1 MNTSHI
7 MSVTERKKREKQLR
21 RNAIIDAAEQLF
33 FKQGFDNVSM
43 DQIAREADLAK
54 GTLYL
59 YFKSRE
65 DLHYSIVNR
74 VLEMIYKVLKDQYD
88 PEKKG
93 AENLLKLGKSYIDFS
108 QNYPNHIRAIMM
120 VDSSKFEKLDKNQSL
135 KILEPDSPLVFFTE
149 IIKKGQLDGSI
160 RSDIRDREMALI
172 LWSHLSSILELVTLR
187 LPLVNA
193 MGINEKELLEKQ
205 FELSLRGV
213 LSK

>member
-7 MSVTERKKREKQLR
+7 MGVTERKKREKQLR
-21 RNAIIDAAEQLF
+21 RTNIIDAAEQLF
-33 FKQGFDNVSM
+33 FKDGFDNVSM
-43 DQIAREADLAK
+43 DQIAQKAELAK

-65 DLHYSIVNR
+65 ELHYSIVSR
-74 VLEMIYKVLKDQYD
+74 VLDMIYKVLKDQYD
-88 PEKKG
+88 ARICG
-93 AENLLKLGKSYIDFS
+93 AENLLIFGKSYIDFS
-108 QNYPNHIRAIMM
+108 RNYPNHIRAIMM
-120 VDSSKFEKLDKNQSL
+120 FDSTKYEKLDKNQTL
-135 KILEPDSPLVFFTE
+135 KILEPDSPLIFIIE

-160 RSDIRDREMALI
+160 RSDIKDKEIALI

-193 MGINEKELLEKQ
+193 LGIDERELLERQ
-205 FELSLRGV
+205 FELTLTGV

>member
-74 VLEMIYKVLKDQYD
+74 ALEMIYKVLKDQYD

-120 VDSSKFEKLDKNQSL
+120 FDSSKFEKLDKNQSL

-172 LWSHLSSILELVTLR
+172 LWSHLSSILELVT
-187 LPLVNA
+187 
-193 MGINEKELLEKQ
+193 
-205 FELSLRGV
+205 
-213 LSK
+213 

>member
-160 RSDIRDREMALI
+160 RSDIKDKEIALI

>member
-1 MNTSHI
+1 
-7 MSVTERKKREKQLR
+7 
-21 RNAIIDAAEQLF
+21 
-33 FKQGFDNVSM
+33 
-43 DQIAREADLAK
+43 
-54 GTLYL
+54 
-59 YFKSRE
+59 
-65 DLHYSIVNR
+65 
-74 VLEMIYKVLKDQYD
+74 
-88 PEKKG
+88 
-93 AENLLKLGKSYIDFS
+93 S

-120 VDSSKFEKLDKNQSL
+120 FDSSKFEKLDKNQTL
-135 KILEPDSPLVFFTE
+135 KILEPDSPLIFIIE

-160 RSDIRDREMALI
+160 RSDIKDKEIALI